1 MGLGKAVTATREPP
15 GRGRVCPLCV
25 EPLRPTSQV
34 GAGHRP
40 QATRADGLSSEGGRL
55 ALCGR
60 RLTLPGQRDLSYAPV
75 AGQGLLT
82 TTPAPPLRQ
91 QTPTLW
97 EGARRDRGPVLL
109 WARVPA
115 SGTCHCSTEPG
126 GGRSP
131 SVPRRREEGA
141 GPPCGTEEVRALEC
155 CGAAGSPTRPLT
167 CRAHARR
174 AQGRGVTGE
183 PSGPATASSTPGSLP
198 ASKSLSP
205 SPTPLRPEG
214 PLLRTPLE
222 VTSQWEGAAAGDT
235 RAGGRRAGATPSRPG
250 DGHLGSPSCAHPC
263 GLPLPRSLGPQPS
276 SPAALCPLRRAQ
288 EV

>member
-15 GRGRVCPLCV
+15 GRGRVCPLYV
-25 EPLRPTSQV
+25 EPLRPTSQA
-34 GAGHRP
+34 GTGHRP

-131 SVPRRREEGA
+131 SVPRRG
-141 GPPCGTEEVRALEC
+141 GTK
-155 CGAAGSPTRPLT
+155 
-167 CRAHARR
+167 
-174 AQGRGVTGE
+174 GRG
-183 PSGPATASSTPGSLP
+183 LP
-198 ASKSLSP
+198 VA
-205 SPTPLRPEG
+205 
-214 PLLRTPLE
+214 
-222 VTSQWEGAAAGDT
+222 Q
-235 RAGGRRAGATPSRPG
+235 RR
-250 DGHLGSPSCAHPC
+250 
-263 GLPLPRSLGPQPS
+263 
-276 SPAALCPLRRAQ
+276 
-288 EV
+288 